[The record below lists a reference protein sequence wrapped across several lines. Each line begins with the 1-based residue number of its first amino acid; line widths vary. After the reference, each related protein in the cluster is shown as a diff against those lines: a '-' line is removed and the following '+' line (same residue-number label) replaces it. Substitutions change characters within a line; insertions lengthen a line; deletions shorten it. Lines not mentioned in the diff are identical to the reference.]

1 MAILLLTIRS
11 SRCESDM
18 VPKSGLQADTIVMTI
33 LQKQP
38 YSQTTCKND
47 ENNNIKSKNKNNGD
61 NK

>member
-18 VPKSGLQADTIVMTI
+18 VPKSGLQAATIVMTI

-38 YSQTTCKND
+38 YSQTTKND
-47 ENNNIKSKNKNNGD
+47 ENNNIRSKNKNNGD

>member
-38 YSQTTCKND
+38 YSQTTKYD
-47 ENNNIKSKNKNNGD
+47 ENNSIRSKNKNSGD